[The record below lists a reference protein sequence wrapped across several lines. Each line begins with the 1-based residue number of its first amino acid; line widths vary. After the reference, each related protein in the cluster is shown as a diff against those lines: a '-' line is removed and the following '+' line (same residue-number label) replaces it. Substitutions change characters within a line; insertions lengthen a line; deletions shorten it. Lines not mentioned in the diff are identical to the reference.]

1 METGSET
8 ERVMEKSP
16 LIFTI
21 IGGGLAGTAMLCQF
35 VAAFRSGLLKK
46 RERPPSIE
54 IHIIEKN
61 RVFGPGFPH
70 SDQNAMPFHLI
81 NMCARDMSILF
92 SKPNDFQSWA
102 DRHCHPREKRVP
114 DFMEFGHKR
123 LSPDPECHHYPRPT
137 MGEYLKARFKQAVL
151 KAEGMGIRVRLYPGH
166 EVVNLWEK
174 ADDRVQ
180 IEVLNLDSGKEM
192 ALSANRVL
200 LATGHWFVERN
211 DLRYFASPWPAAL
224 LQSHIPEDAKVA
236 IIGTSLSAIDAV
248 LTLTAQG
255 TFSETASGEL
265 RYRTTEKPRYLTLYS
280 RKGLFPAVR
289 GQRGSYK
296 NRFLTPEK
304 IQGLINGKKDLALED
319 LFALL
324 DMDLKEAY
332 GRPFP
337 WKDVMDPN
345 RTPAERLQKHIQDAR
360 HGDGPHGELIWQ
372 TVLQQVFPMV
382 RELYLALSRKERM
395 RFERDYSTLF
405 FSHAAPMPMVNALKL
420 KALMQSGILEV
431 RPLRKKP
438 SFKMK
443 GDSFCFVYKGPKNE
457 TLTAS
462 HPFLVDARGQSRFY
476 DQNPQAL
483 AVNLLKSGTV
493 QIEPVALEP
502 GEEEM
507 KTGRAAK
514 APLNGTGSLWVDP
527 FTHRVQ
533 RMGIN
538 GRVIISDLIYAVGA
552 MTRGQIIDA
561 SMAHGS
567 AVSTQTI
574 ALNWVDEIF
583 SNRLNP

>member
-1 METGSET
+1 MKGPTK
-8 ERVMEKSP
+8 KSS

-21 IGGGLAGTAMLCQF
+21 IGGGLTGTSMLCQF
-35 VAAFRSGLLKK
+35 VATLQTGLLKRK
-46 RERPPSIE
+46 GHPPSIE
-54 IHIIEKN
+54 FHIIEKD

-70 SDQNAMPFHLI
+70 SDQNAMPFHLT

-92 SKPNDFQSWA
+92 SKPNDFQFWA
-102 DRHCHPREKRVP
+102 DWHCPPTE
-114 DFMEFGHKR
+114 KR
-123 LSPDPECHHYPRPT
+123 LSPDPECYHYPRPT
-137 MGEYLKARFKQAVL
+137 MGEYLKVRFKQAVS
-151 KAEGMGIRVRLYPGH
+151 KAESMGIRVRLYPGH
-166 EVVNLWEK
+166 EVVNLWEQ
-174 ADDRVQ
+174 ANDRVQ
-180 IEVLNLDSGKEM
+180 VKVLNLDSGEEM
-192 ALSANRVL
+192 ALLANRVL

-211 DLRYFASPWPAAL
+211 DLRHFASPWPARF

-265 RYRTTEKPRYLTLYS
+265 HYRPTEKTRHLTLYS
-280 RKGLFPAVR
+280 RRGRFPAVR
-289 GQRGSYK
+289 GRRGVYK

-304 IQGLINGKKDLALED
+304 IQSLINRVKELALED

-337 WKDVMDPN
+337 WKGVMDPN

-372 TVLQQVFPMV
+372 TVLQQAFPMV
-382 RELYLALSRKERM
+382 RELYLALPRKERM

-405 FSHAAPMPMVNALKL
+405 FTHAAPMPMVNALKL

-431 RPLRKKP
+431 RPLLKRP
-438 SFKMK
+438 SFKRK
-443 GDSFCFVYKGPKNE
+443 GDLFCFVYKGPNNE
-457 TLTAS
+457 TLTDT

-476 DQNPQAL
+476 NRNPQAL
-483 AVNLLKSGTV
+483 AANLLKSGTV
-493 QIEPVALEP
+493 QMEPVVLEA
-502 GEEEM
+502 GEEKV
-507 KTGRAAK
+507 KTGCPAE
-514 APLNGTGSLWVDP
+514 APPNGTGSLWVDP

-567 AVSTQTI
+567 AVSTETI
-574 ALNWVDEIF
+574 ALNWVDQIF
-583 SNRLNP
+583 SGRLDSQIKT